1 MSSANVPACTIASL
15 TKTFLQVLA
24 ARLLTTWRQAF
35 KIKPD
40 AEENLEDCDNS
51 TNEEKSSD
59 KFGSTDVVVA
69 HAHCLREEEGDG
81 EGGNEH

>member
-1 MSSANVPACTIASL
+1 M
-15 TKTFLQVLA
+15 FA
-24 ARLLTTWRQAF
+24 ARLLTWRHAF

-40 AEENLEDCDNS
+40 AEENLENCNNS
-51 TNEEKSSD
+51 TNEEKSSH

-69 HAHCLREEEGDG
+69 HTHCLGEEEGDG